1 MSKLIFITTVFLS
14 FFMKDEPKVE
24 TVRSLFYEASFN
36 KSAAAKFSKALSIVD
51 ENSSPV
57 LLCYKGVAEMIQA
70 KHVFNPFNK
79 LAKFKNGKTLIEES
93 ISRDPDDL
101 ELRFLRFSI
110 QSNLPGFLN
119 YDTQIPGDKK
129 KLINGYSRIKDV
141 ELRRRVLDFLSTSKY
156 CTVDELK
163 KISK

>member
-1 MSKLIFITTVFLS
+1 MSKILFITTVLLA
-14 FFMKDEPKVE
+14 FFMRDEPKVE
-24 TVRSLFYEASFN
+24 TVRSLFYEASLN
-36 KSAAAKFSKALSIVD
+36 KSAAAKFSKALSVVD

-57 LLCYKGVAEMIQA
+57 LLCYKGVAEMMQA

-79 LAKFKNGKTLIEES
+79 LAKFKTGKLMIEES

-119 YDTQIPGDKK
+119 YDAQIPGDKK

-141 ELRRRVLDFLSTSKY
+141 ELRRRVLDYLSTSKY

>member
-1 MSKLIFITTVFLS
+1 MSKLVFIITILIS

-24 TVRSLFYEASFN
+24 TVRNLFYEASVN
-36 KSAAAKFSKALSIVD
+36 KSAAAKFQKALSVVD
-51 ENSSPV
+51 KNSSPV
-57 LLCYKGVAEMIQA
+57 LLCYKGVAEMMQA
-70 KHVFNPFNK
+70 KHVFSPFIK
-79 LAKFKNGKTLIEES
+79 LAKFKNGKSMIEES

-110 QSNLPGFLN
+110 QSNLPAFLN
-119 YDTQIPGDKK
+119 YDSQIPGDKK

-141 ELRRRVLDFLSTSKY
+141 ELRRRVVDYLSTSKY

>member
-1 MSKLIFITTVFLS
+1 MSKLIFITTILIS

-24 TVRSLFYEASFN
+24 TVRNLFYEASVN
-36 KSAAAKFSKALSIVD
+36 KSAAAKFQKALSVVD
-51 ENSSPV
+51 KNSSPV
-57 LLCYKGVAEMIQA
+57 LLCYKGVAEMMQA
-70 KHVFNPFNK
+70 KHVFSPFNK
-79 LAKFKNGKTLIEES
+79 LAKFKNGKSMIEES

-110 QSNLPGFLN
+110 QSNLPAFLN
-119 YDTQIPGDKK
+119 YDSQIPGDKK

-141 ELRRRVLDFLSTSKY
+141 ELRRRVVDYLSTSKY

>member
-1 MSKLIFITTVFLS
+1 MSKLIFITTILIS

-24 TVRSLFYEASFN
+24 TVRTLFYEASVN
-36 KSAAAKFSKALSIVD
+36 KSAAAKFQKALSVVD
-51 ENSSPV
+51 KNSSPV
-57 LLCYKGVAEMIQA
+57 LLCYKGVAEMMQA
-70 KHVFNPFNK
+70 KHVLSPFNK
-79 LAKFKNGKTLIEES
+79 LAKFKNGKSMIEES

-110 QSNLPGFLN
+110 QSNLPAFLN
-119 YDTQIPGDKK
+119 YDSQIPGDKK

-141 ELRRRVLDFLSTSKY
+141 ELRRRVVEYLSTSKY